1 MKTHVEVS
9 SSRRKCRKAHFSAPS
24 HIKYT
29 LMSAHLSKDLR
40 SKHSIRSLPVRK
52 EDEVII
58 VRGNYKG
65 NKGKITSV
73 YRKKNCVY
81 VEKVSKTKAN
91 GAPYQ
96 IPLHPS
102 ALVITKLKLDRC
114 RSELIKRKADGLGKG
129 KKDKYE
135 GQMD

>member
-1 MKTHVEVS
+1 MGDKHLIKKMKTHVEVS

-91 GAPYQ
+91 GAPY
-96 IPLHPS
+96 
-102 ALVITKLKLDRC
+102 
-114 RSELIKRKADGLGKG
+114 
-129 KKDKYE
+129 
-135 GQMD
+135 